1 MAKRISLKIN
11 LLALD
16 KTRFVDNVYTKDGK
30 EVKEKN
36 VLVDIVLSEEPKVIT
51 SGETWELQNIGFVT
65 ETQTKEERT
74 AKAPFRPI
82 VGSAT
87 TFKDKVAVPSFN
99 RDSQGNEIKGYDN
112 STTVADDATNEDI
125 IGF

>member
-1 MAKRISLKIN
+1 MAKRISIKIN

-36 VLVDIVLSEEPKVIT
+36 MLVDLVISDEPKT
-51 SGETWELQNIGFVT
+51 LSSGDTWELQSVGFIT
-65 ETQTKEERT
+65 ESQTKEERT
-74 AKAPFRPI
+74 AKTPFRPI
-82 VGSAT
+82 IGSAT
-87 TFKDKVAVPSFN
+87 AFKDKVVVPSFN

-112 STTVADDATNEDI
+112 STSVADDATNEDSI
-125 IGF
+125 PF